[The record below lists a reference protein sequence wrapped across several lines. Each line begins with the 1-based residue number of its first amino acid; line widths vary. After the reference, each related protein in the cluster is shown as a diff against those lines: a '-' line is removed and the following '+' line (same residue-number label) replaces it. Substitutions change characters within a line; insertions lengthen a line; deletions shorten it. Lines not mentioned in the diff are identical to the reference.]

1 MIRCSGWI
9 HINITNHYLL
19 LRKKTYHPLNMPVNI
34 TFTMPKV
41 VNLARQLAHTTT
53 ELNEARARIIE
64 LESKL
69 QEYKLLYELNHHI
82 ATKLVYGDS
91 DGEDDE

>member
-1 MIRCSGWI
+1 MVEYILI
-9 HINITNHYLL
+9 LLINILL
-19 LRKKTYHPLNMPVNI
+19 LRKKTYHPQMNAPVNI

-41 VNLARQLAHTTT
+41 ANLAQQLAHTTT

-69 QEYKLLYELNHHI
+69 RVYKLMYELNHHI

-91 DGEDDE
+91 DGKDDE